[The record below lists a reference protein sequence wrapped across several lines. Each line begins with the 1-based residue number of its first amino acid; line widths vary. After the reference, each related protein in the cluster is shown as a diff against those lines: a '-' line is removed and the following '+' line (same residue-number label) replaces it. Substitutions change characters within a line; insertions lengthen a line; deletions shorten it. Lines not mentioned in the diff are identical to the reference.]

1 MRVAADYLSELFVQY
16 DDIGMVLMVYSG
28 DSGANRYAV
37 TGEGLS
43 EYAQEIMEYA
53 CLLERQHGK

>member
-1 MRVAADYLSELFVQY
+1 
-16 DDIGMVLMVYSG
+16 MVLMVYSG
-28 DSGANRYAV
+28 DSGAETYA
-37 TGEGLS
+37 GSGKGLS